1 MRNLI
6 LSAAL
11 VTASLFGMTAQAAD
25 VPLKPG
31 ETYVELANP
40 GQVAVPGKVEV
51 IEFFWYGCPH
61 CYAFEPTINPWA
73 EKLPADV
80 NFVRIPAM
88 FGGAWDVHGR
98 LFLTLD
104 TMGVESKVHSA
115 VFDAIQ
121 KQHKRLLLDIDKD
134 TNDAAVIPDDLAE
147 LLAANNIDKEKF
159 RQTFNSF
166 AIKGKIVQ
174 AKKLATQYQITGV
187 PTMIVNGKYRFDLGT
202 AGGPEAALNV
212 ADQLIAKERA
222 AGATAAK

>member
-25 VPLKPG
+25 VPLEPG
-31 ETYVELANP
+31 KTYVELEKP

-61 CYAFEPTINPWA
+61 CYKFEPTINPWV
-73 EKLPADV
+73 EKLPSDV
-80 NFVRIPAM
+80 NFVRIPAI
-88 FGGAWDVHGR
+88 FGGPWNAHGQM
-98 LFLTLD
+98 FLTLEA
-104 TMGVESKVHSA
+104 MGVESRVHKA
-115 VFDAIQ
+115 VFEEVQ
-121 KQHKRLLLDIDKD
+121 KTHKLVQPEEMADFLATLGVDKQQFLD
-134 TNDAAVIPDDLAE
+134 
-147 LLAANNIDKEKF
+147 
-159 RQTFNSF
+159 TFNSF
-166 AIKGKIVQ
+166 AIKGQMKK
-174 AKKLATQYQITGV
+174 AKDLAEQYGITGV

-222 AGATAAK
+222 AKTAAK